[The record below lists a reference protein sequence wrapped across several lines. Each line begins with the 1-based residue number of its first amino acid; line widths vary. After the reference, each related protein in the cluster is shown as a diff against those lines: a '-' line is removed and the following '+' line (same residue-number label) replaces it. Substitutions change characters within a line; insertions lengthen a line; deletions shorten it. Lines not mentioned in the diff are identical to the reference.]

1 MDDLISKFFYYFNL
15 NFGLVS
21 LLHSLPGIIVALTIH
36 ECAHALAAY
45 LMGDRTAKLQGR
57 MTLNPVAHI
66 DPMGFL
72 CLILTRRFGWAK
84 PVPVNDMNFK
94 NRKMGMLIV
103 SVAGPLSNFFAA
115 MLIAIFYALFYNS
128 IGGIIRSILTTAYI
142 INLSIGAFNLIPVP
156 PLDGSNILD
165 AFLTN
170 KQRFYMRRYA
180 IYSNIIMLLLIFSG
194 TIGRILGPVI
204 LTMDWLIN
212 SVIGL
217 FI

>member
-57 MTLNPVAHI
+57 MTLNPAAHI

-103 SVAGPLSNFFAA
+103 SVAGPLSNFITA

-180 IYSNIIMLLLIFSG
+180 VYSNIIMLLLIFSG

>member
-1 MDDLISKFFYYFNL
+1 
-15 NFGLVS
+15 
-21 LLHSLPGIIVALTIH
+21 
-36 ECAHALAAY
+36 
-45 LMGDRTAKLQGR
+45 MGDRTAKLQGR

>member
-180 IYSNIIMLLLIFSG
+180 VYSNIIMLLLIFSG